1 MRLPKTIRKSWY
13 FAGSKSA
20 VAAAASLVLATFLL
34 LCVHPGAVSRA
45 DSVPDWL
52 AAANRVDLNHFGDGS
67 AAVVVEQWDDFTVD
81 ATGKFVSIERK
92 ALRIL
97 NRRSADRYLSA
108 AGFENNDTT
117 VTSIQTWSISPSG
130 RIMQLGKKDVVTQAS
145 FAEFELFS
153 DSRAKVLRA
162 PNPEEGSLVGF
173 EIVCQG
179 RIPIVGKRFWLED
192 DIPVRQAELHVSVP
206 SGSLRWFAN
215 HPDRMEVVSQ
225 SANAASFRT
234 VNRPAIPDEDNAPP
248 YTSLATNVVV
258 NYDPKG
264 PTAVQ
269 SWEDA
274 GRLYHP
280 LFTTAEKPGTEISA
294 QVEKLSGGNSA
305 VISKVDA
312 LYTYVSR
319 EIRYVAVE
327 IGVGGY
333 QPHPAPDVYKYKY
346 GDCKDK
352 ATLLLTMLK
361 DIGLRGY
368 PALVGTR
375 GDIEADPKVPTLA
388 TFDHMIVALPVPA
401 SLRSSVEK
409 FPSYDTQNQILWI
422 DPTSENDPLGQ
433 VPAMDQGVFA
443 LISYPD
449 HGDLQRIPESLPERN
464 GLESRTILH
473 LEPGGGGTAEV
484 ELKYLGESNA
494 RRHSFYR
501 GRSQSEIRRMYDER
515 VARYASQSVF
525 RAASID
531 GADDNRKQIVEKFSF
546 AGDFA
551 TASTGDS
558 WFFQPFFLSGMAI
571 PEVGARPRILPL
583 DLGTPF
589 RQKAEYRIELPP
601 GTRIDR
607 VPEKTAMRSE
617 FGDLQVEYS
626 LDGNVLLATQTLSFT
641 VSRIPPEKYPD
652 FRDFVNAALRAERQR
667 LRVQKSTP

>member
-1 MRLPKTIRKSWY
+1 MRSPKTTRKSWF
-13 FAGSKSA
+13 FASSSGA
-20 VAAAASLVLATFLL
+20 VAACSCLLGVIIL
-34 LCVHPGAVSRA
+34 LCAHPGAVSRA
-45 DSVPDWL
+45 DSAPDWL
-52 AAANRVDLNHFGDGS
+52 AAANRVDLNHFGNGS
-67 AAVVVEQWDDFTVD
+67 AAVIVEQWDDFTVD
-81 ATGKFVSIERK
+81 ASGKFVSIERK
-92 ALRIL
+92 ALRVL
-97 NRRSADRYLSA
+97 NRRSADRYLTA
-108 AGFENNDTT
+108 AGFENNDTV

-130 RIMQLGKKDVVTQAS
+130 RVMQSGKKDVVTQAS

-162 PNPEEGSLVGF
+162 PNPEEGSLVGI
-173 EIVCQG
+173 EIVSQG

-192 DIPVRQAELHVSVP
+192 EIPVRQAELHVSVP
-206 SGSLRWFAN
+206 SGSLHWFTN

-234 VNRPAIPDEDNAPP
+234 VNRPAIPDEDDAPP
-248 YTSLATNVVV
+248 FTSVATNIVV

-264 PTAVQ
+264 STAVQ
-269 SWEDA
+269 SWEEA
-274 GRLYHP
+274 GRVYHP
-280 LFTTAEKPGTEISA
+280 LFTTAEKPGAEISA
-294 QVEKLSGGNSA
+294 QVEKLSAGNSE

-352 ATLLLTMLK
+352 ATLLLTMLEH
-361 DIGLRGY
+361 IGLRGY

-401 SLRSSVEK
+401 NLRSSVER
-409 FPSYDTQNQILWI
+409 FPSYDAQDQILWI

-449 HGDLQRIPESLPERN
+449 HGDLQRIPETLPERN
-464 GLESRTILH
+464 GLESKTVLH
-473 LEPGGGGTAEV
+473 LQPGGEGTAEV
-484 ELKYLGESNA
+484 ELKYLGVANS

-515 VARYASQSVF
+515 VARYVSQAAF
-525 RAASID
+525 RGASIE
-531 GADDNRKQIVEKFSF
+531 GSDDNRKQIVEKFSF

-551 TASTGDS
+551 TALSGDS
-558 WFFQPFFLSGMAI
+558 WFFQPFFLTGMAV
-571 PEVGARPRILPL
+571 PEVGPRPRILPL

-589 RQKAEYRIELPP
+589 RQKAEYRIELSS
-601 GTRIDR
+601 GMRIDR
-607 VPEKTAMRSE
+607 VPEKTSIKSE
-617 FGDLQVEYS
+617 FGELQVEYS

-652 FRDFVNAALRAERQR
+652 FRDFVNASFRAERQR
-667 LRVQKSTP
+667 LRMLKIAP